1 MKLTLEFTGGMELL
15 FQGTKKVSVT
25 LPEKVTTVKTLLPWI
40 RDSLLKS
47 KPDMFMQG
55 DTVRP
60 GVLVL
65 INDADWELEGQLS
78 YELQEGDTIVFIST
92 LHGG

>member
-1 MKLTLEFTGGMELL
+1 MELL
-15 FQGTKKVSVT
+15 FDQQH
-25 LPEKVTTVKTLLPWI
+25 TVKVQLPAKEGNFSIRELLPWI
-40 RDSLLKS
+40 RDKLLRER
-47 KPDMFMQG
+47 PELFMQG

-65 INDADWELEGQLS
+65 INDVDWELEG
-78 YELQEGDTIVFIST
+78 ELEYQIAEGDRITFIST